1 MITITTT
8 EKESRKEQPL
18 WGYYELELYMT
29 VGELV
34 EILRKGEFSKNDYPC
49 INDPSPTFRE
59 NSQSAS
65 IQANQVPTP
74 HSMRLRRTAI
84 WARPRE
90 CILAANVWSSLC
102 TTM

>member
-1 MITITTT
+1 MI
-8 EKESRKEQPL
+8 K
-18 WGYYELELYMT
+18 
-29 VGELV
+29 ELV
-34 EILRKGEFSKNDYPC
+34 EQLSKGALPKNDYPC
-49 INDPSPTFRE
+49 MNDPSPTFHE

-65 IQANQVPTP
+65 IQANQVLTP
-74 HSMRLRRTAI
+74 HSMRSRRTAT